1 MIQPTIDNLLCRAEG
16 DVIGT
21 QYCFDYTEGVQILL
35 GLLRRNIRVRLLLD
49 KSQVVSPSSSRQKE
63 RVKALLDWD
72 AEVRGVRPDN
82 NAKYGIMHA
91 KTWLIDGEIYIG
103 GSSNF
108 TNNSLTNSIEQ
119 CIVLR
124 QDHVTA
130 THIEWF
136 EGLWARAT
144 DYAQILAED
153 AAEETKL
160 RVL

>member
-1 MIQPTIDNLLCRAEG
+1 MR
-16 DVIGT
+16 
-21 QYCFDYTEGVQILL
+21 
-35 GLLRRNIRVRLLLD
+35 
-49 KSQVVSPSSSRQKE
+49 
-63 RVKALLDWD
+63 ALLEWN
-72 AEVRGVRPDN
+72 AEVKGVRPDS

-119 CIVLR
+119 CIVLK